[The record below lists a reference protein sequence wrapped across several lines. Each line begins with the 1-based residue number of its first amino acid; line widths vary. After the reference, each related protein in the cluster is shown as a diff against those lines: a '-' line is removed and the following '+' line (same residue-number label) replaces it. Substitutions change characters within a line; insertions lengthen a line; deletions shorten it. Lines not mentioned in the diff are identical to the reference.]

1 MEKSPEELYQER
13 VKRVLDACTG
23 KVPDR
28 VPIMG
33 PYELFVYNY
42 AGVTIKEAM
51 NDYALARRA
60 CHKFLDDFQP
70 DADFGPVLAYPAPP
84 MEFLGVK
91 WFKWAGHGLGDNI
104 MYQFMEGEY
113 MKADEYDEF
122 IYDPSH
128 FMATKWLPRS
138 FKALEGFAGFPPMR
152 LMMWFG
158 WTGLLTAFAN
168 PEVQQ
173 ALQNAIEAGKQL
185 SEWFASLGQYTQE
198 IKQKG
203 FPLAYGAFSWPPF
216 DLIGDTLRGTRG
228 IMSDMIRRPDKLLK
242 ALEIATQL
250 CIEYGSAAAGADLP
264 LTWIWMHKGSEG
276 FMSDEQYKTFY
287 WPFLKRAIEG
297 LVERGCIVVIYC
309 EGNDTPRLKYFV
321 DVPKGKV
328 VYHFA
333 TMDMAKAKEMLKGIA
348 AISGNVPNRLLVTG
362 TPDDVK
368 AYCKWLIDTVGKD
381 GGYIMDTSALLD
393 EAKLENVKAMF
404 EFTREYGV
412 YR

>member
-13 VKRVLDACTG
+13 VKRILDACTG

-70 DADFGPVLAYPAPP
+70 DADFGPVLAYPAQP

-91 WFKWAGHGLGDNI
+91 WFRWAGHGLGDNI
-104 MYQFMEGEY
+104 MYQFVEGEY
-113 MKADEYDEF
+113 MKAEEYDEF

-138 FKALEGFAGFPPMR
+138 FQALEGFAGFPPMR

-158 WTGLLTAFAN
+158 WTGLLTAFAQ
-168 PEVQQ
+168 PEVQR
-173 ALQNAIEAGKQL
+173 ALQNAIKAGKLL
-185 SEWFASLGQYTQE
+185 SKWFASLGRYTQE
-198 IKQKG
+198 IKKKG

-216 DLIGDTLRGTRG
+216 DIIGDTLRGTRG

-242 ALEIATQL
+242 ALEITTQL

-276 FMSDEQYKTFY
+276 FMSDEQYATFY

-333 TMDMAKAKEMLKGIA
+333 TMDMAKAKEMLHGIA
-348 AISGNVPNRLLVTG
+348 AISGNVPNRLLLTG

-393 EAKLENVKAMF
+393 EAKPENVKAMF

>member
-348 AISGNVPNRLLVTG
+348 AISGNVPNRLLLTG
-362 TPDDVK
+362 SPDDVK

-404 EFTREYGV
+404 EFTHEYGV